1 MRQRLLI
8 LCICENEQDGV
19 KVWDIDV
26 IDGIPFRKWRN
37 N

>member
-1 MRQRLLI
+1 MRQKLLI

-26 IDGIPFRKWRN
+26 IEWYTI
-37 N
+37 